1 MAAGTSGDVP
11 RPGSPASYLTY
22 PMPSNI
28 YGQIKTAFKHLN
40 AQEVRDMAD
49 RPLSVGVIA
58 PSHEGYAAIEEVLA
72 PASFSHARRFETGQ
86 VLRRITGHA
95 PEHEFDLV
103 LCESDL
109 LCPPGAFLF
118 DPFQPERAIRR
129 IIERREDLS
138 LALARNFLPFRK
150 PVIDRMIRAVAK
162 ENAMFSV
169 VTALPDVIPS
179 VIELP
184 WAVGEF
190 ASDTAFITMNQVRL
204 AFLIA
209 GASDH
214 AVGYREQA
222 AQIAGLVA
230 SAFGWRALAREL
242 VGKIPFGA
250 GLIPKAAIAYAGTFT
265 VGAGMERFFR
275 IGYGLSREERRELYG
290 QALERGRSIVA
301 QIVDSA
307 RPHRRA
313 VAEK

>member
-1 MAAGTSGDVP
+1 M
-11 RPGSPASYLTY
+11 PG
-22 PMPSNI
+22 NV
-28 YGQIKTAFKHLN
+28 YGQIRTAFKHLN
-40 AQEVRDMAD
+40 PQEVRDMAD

-58 PSHEGYAAIEEVLA
+58 SSHEGYAAMEEMLA
-72 PASFSHARRFETGQ
+72 PASFSQARRYETGQ
-86 VLRRITGHA
+86 ILHRISG
-95 PEHEFDLV
+95 PVPKHEFDLV

-118 DPFQPERAIRR
+118 DPFNPELTIRQ

-138 LALARNFLPFRK
+138 LALARTFLPFRK
-150 PVIDRMIRAVAK
+150 PVIDRLIRAVAR

-179 VIELP
+179 LIELP

-214 AVGYREQA
+214 AVGYREQG

-242 VGKIPFGA
+242 VGKIPFGG
-250 GLIPKAAIAYAGTFT
+250 GLLPKAAIAYAGTYT
-265 VGAGMERFFR
+265 VGAGLERFFR
-275 IGYGLSREERRELYG
+275 IGYGLSREERRELYER
-290 QALERGRSIVA
+290 ALERGRSIVA
-301 QIVDSA
+301 SIVETA
-307 RPHRRA
+307 RLNRRA
-313 VAEK
+313 IAEK